1 MKQLIQGAVI
11 ADPSS
16 PHHGKKRDLLIA
28 RGRIEEVAAKITD
41 VPKHVVREKGLH
53 VSPGWVDMAAQ
64 FCDPGEEWKE
74 DLHTGLDAAAAGG
87 FTGVV
92 AMPATHPP
100 VSGKA
105 AVEYALRK
113 AQGHRTQLLVA
124 GTLSADRNGRQLSE
138 MADMHRAGAVA
149 FTDYKRPVNRTE
161 LMTRALDYARGFN
174 GLILSFPWDDGVA
187 SKGVMHE
194 GPMSVSLGLQ
204 GLPSLSEEL
213 RLSRDL
219 DLLRYTGGR
228 MHVLLV
234 SSARSVAL
242 IKAAKKEG
250 LQVTCGVS
258 AHHLFF
264 SDEALSGFDTIHKVL
279 PPYRGKADVK
289 ALRKA
294 VLDGTIDVV
303 CSDHSPQ
310 DIESKARE
318 FEYADWGFASIE
330 TTYPALQTAL
340 SEKCSP
346 GLVAER
352 MALAPRR
359 ILGQEAP
366 VIEAGAPANLTLFNP
381 TGSTAVNAAK
391 LASKS
396 TLSPF
401 DGHTLDGHVVDVIR
415 G

>member
-1 MKQLIQGAVI
+1 
-11 ADPSS
+11 
-16 PHHGKKRDLLIA
+16 
-28 RGRIEEVAAKITD
+28 
-41 VPKHVVREKGLH
+41 
-53 VSPGWVDMAAQ
+53 
-64 FCDPGEEWKE
+64 
-74 DLHTGLDAAAAGG
+74 
-87 FTGVV
+87 
-92 AMPATHPP
+92 
-100 VSGKA
+100 
-105 AVEYALRK
+105 
-113 AQGHRTQLLVA
+113 
-124 GTLSADRNGRQLSE
+124 
-138 MADMHRAGAVA
+138 
-149 FTDYKRPVNRTE
+149 
-161 LMTRALDYARGFN
+161 
-174 GLILSFPWDDGVA
+174 
-187 SKGVMHE
+187 
-194 GPMSVSLGLQ
+194 
-204 GLPSLSEEL
+204 
-213 RLSRDL
+213 
-219 DLLRYTGGR
+219 

-264 SDEALSGFDTIHKVL
+264 SDEALSGFDTQYKVL

-340 SEKCSP
+340 GAKCSP

-352 MALAPRR
+352 LALAPRR

-366 VIEAGAPANLTLFNP
+366 VIEAGALT
-381 TGSTAVNAAK
+381 T
-391 LASKS
+391 
-396 TLSPF
+396 
-401 DGHTLDGHVVDVIR
+401 
-415 G
+415 